1 MSSRKE
7 KIHCDVI
14 ELSKHIEILLLD
26 HNCVIVPDLGG
37 FVAQDMPARY
47 IEQER
52 LFLPPHRVVGFNPQ
66 LIFNDGLLVQS
77 YMHAYCTGY
86 DEALGMLQLTV
97 GKLKDELHSKGEY
110 ELDGIGKL
118 YLNAGGQYDFVPL
131 EAGVLSPSLYGL
143 DAVTV
148 KKQQVAV
155 QEAATEEEPLRPRR
169 ASEPSKHYTL
179 NINREL
185 VNYVAASVVAV
196 FFYFLW
202 ATPLADSTTVMSAQE
217 ASMLFP
223 QAIHKVAQPAVPA
236 ATLQNAV
243 PVPAV
248 EEAEAAD
255 DEAAVTADAPY
266 TLVLASRIPERN
278 AQRFVTDLQDSGLQ
292 EARVLKMRK
301 IVRVVYGHYPSEQAA
316 HEQLRRLRNQ
326 HAEFADAWVLRQS

>member
-1 MSSRKE
+1 MKE

-97 GKLKDELHSKGEY
+97 GKLKDQLHSKGEY
-110 ELDGIGKL
+110 ELDGIGKI

-131 EAGVLSPSLYGL
+131 EAGVLSPSLYSL

-148 KKQQVAV
+148 KKRQVAV
-155 QEAATEEEPLRPRR
+155 QEAGEEEPLRVHR
-169 ASEPSKHYTL
+169 ASQPSKHYTL
-179 NINREL
+179 SINREL

-202 ATPLADSTTVMSAQE
+202 ATPLADSTTVMSTQE

-223 QAIHKVAQPAVPA
+223 QAIHKVAKPVVPENN
-236 ATLQNAV
+236 LQNAV
-243 PVPAV
+243 STSTVQ
-248 EEAEAAD
+248 EEENAD
-255 DEAAVTADAPY
+255 NGAAVIADAPY
-266 TLVLASRIPERN
+266 TLVLASRIPEGN
-278 AQRFVTDLQDSGLQ
+278 AQRFVTDLQDNGLND
-292 EARVLKMRK
+292 ARVLKMRK
-301 IVRVVYGHYPSEQAA
+301 IVRVVYGSYPSEQAA
-316 HEQLRRLRNQ
+316 HEQLRMLRKD
-326 HAEFADAWVLRQS
+326 HAEFADAWVLRQF